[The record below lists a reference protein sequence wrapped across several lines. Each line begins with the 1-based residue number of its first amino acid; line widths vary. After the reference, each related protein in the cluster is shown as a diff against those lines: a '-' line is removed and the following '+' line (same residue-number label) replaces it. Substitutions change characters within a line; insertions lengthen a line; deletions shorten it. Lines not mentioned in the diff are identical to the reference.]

1 MAEKRKQWM
10 KTRYISILYIK
21 HTTYDKLYVFL

>member
-1 MAEKRKQWM
+1 MAKKRKQWM

-21 HTTYDKLYVFL
+21 HTTYKLYVFL